1 MGLAMLDEM
10 TTPSEFIFLI
20 LTLHSMIFVLG
31 VLGNTSICYT
41 IYLVSRKKPIKVT
54 HFFIASMAVSDILMA
69 IFCAPMRQ
77 LNSLVLMAIF
87 CAPMRQLN
95 SLVLMAIFC
104 APLRQLNS
112 LVLMAIFYAPLRQLN
127 SLVLMAIFC
136 APLRQLNSLVLMAI
150 FCAPLRQLNSLV
162 LMAIFC
168 APLRQL
174 NSLVLMAIFCAP
186 LRQLNSLV
194 FKEWLFEIT
203 ICSLV
208 QFLKWCLI
216 VQKSFIMVVISSD
229 RNYIVTRPLKQR
241 MKKRTAHI
249 IVCVTYVMAMVISLS
264 HK

>member
-1 MGLAMLDEM
+1 VDEMGLAMLDEM
-10 TTPSEFIFLI
+10 TTPSEFIFII

-104 APLRQLNS
+104 AP
-112 LVLMAIFYAPLRQLN
+112 MRQLN

-136 APLRQLNSLVLMAI
+136 APLRQLNSLVLIAI
-150 FCAPLRQLNSLV
+150 FCAPLRQLNSL
-162 LMAIFC
+162 I
-168 APLRQL
+168 
-174 NSLVLMAIFCAP
+174 
-186 LRQLNSLV
+186 

-249 IVCVTYVMAMVISLS
+249 IVCVTYVMAIIVCVAYVMAIIVCVTYVMAIIVCVTYVMAIIVCVTYVMAMVISLS

>member
-10 TTPSEFIFLI
+10 TTPSEFIFII

-87 CAPMRQLN
+87 CAPLRQLN
-95 SLVLMAIFC
+95 SLVLIAIFC

-112 LVLMAIFYAPLRQLN
+112 LI
-127 SLVLMAIFC
+127 
-136 APLRQLNSLVLMAI
+136 
-150 FCAPLRQLNSLV
+150 
-162 LMAIFC
+162 
-168 APLRQL
+168 
-174 NSLVLMAIFCAP
+174 
-186 LRQLNSLV
+186 

>member
-10 TTPSEFIFLI
+10 TTPSEFIFII

-87 CAPMRQLN
+87 CAPLRQLN
-95 SLVLMAIFC
+95 SLVLIAIFC

-112 LVLMAIFYAPLRQLN
+112 LI
-127 SLVLMAIFC
+127 
-136 APLRQLNSLVLMAI
+136 
-150 FCAPLRQLNSLV
+150 
-162 LMAIFC
+162 
-168 APLRQL
+168 
-174 NSLVLMAIFCAP
+174 
-186 LRQLNSLV
+186 

-249 IVCVTYVMAMVISLS
+249 IVCVTYVMAIIVCVAYVMAIIVCVTYVMAIIVCVTYVMAIIVCVTYVMAMVISLS

>member
-1 MGLAMLDEM
+1 MDINYCHLLCCNETFNSTSNCSLYVDEMGLAMLDEM
-10 TTPSEFIFLI
+10 TTPSEFIFII

-112 LVLMAIFYAPLRQLN
+112 LVLI
-127 SLVLMAIFC
+127 AIFC
-136 APLRQLNSLVLMAI
+136 APLRQLNSLI
-150 FCAPLRQLNSLV
+150 
-162 LMAIFC
+162 
-168 APLRQL
+168 
-174 NSLVLMAIFCAP
+174 
-186 LRQLNSLV
+186 

-249 IVCVTYVMAMVISLS
+249 IVCVTYVMAIIVCVAYVMAIIVCVTYVMAMVISLS

>member
-10 TTPSEFIFLI
+10 TTPSEFIFII

-112 LVLMAIFYAPLRQLN
+112 LVLI
-127 SLVLMAIFC
+127 AIFC
-136 APLRQLNSLVLMAI
+136 APLRQLNSLI
-150 FCAPLRQLNSLV
+150 
-162 LMAIFC
+162 
-168 APLRQL
+168 
-174 NSLVLMAIFCAP
+174 
-186 LRQLNSLV
+186 

>member
-1 MGLAMLDEM
+1 MDINYCHLLCCNETFNSTSNCSLYVDEMGLAMLDEM
-10 TTPSEFIFLI
+10 TTPSEFIFII

-87 CAPMRQLN
+87 CAPLRQLN
-95 SLVLMAIFC
+95 SLVLIAIFC

-112 LVLMAIFYAPLRQLN
+112 LI
-127 SLVLMAIFC
+127 
-136 APLRQLNSLVLMAI
+136 
-150 FCAPLRQLNSLV
+150 
-162 LMAIFC
+162 
-168 APLRQL
+168 
-174 NSLVLMAIFCAP
+174 
-186 LRQLNSLV
+186 

>member
-10 TTPSEFIFLI
+10 TTPSEFIFII

-112 LVLMAIFYAPLRQLN
+112 LVLI
-127 SLVLMAIFC
+127 AIFC
-136 APLRQLNSLVLMAI
+136 APLRQLNSLI
-150 FCAPLRQLNSLV
+150 
-162 LMAIFC
+162 
-168 APLRQL
+168 
-174 NSLVLMAIFCAP
+174 
-186 LRQLNSLV
+186 

-249 IVCVTYVMAMVISLS
+249 IVCVTYVMAIIVCVAYVMAIIVCVTYVMAMVISLS

>member
-1 MGLAMLDEM
+1 VDEMGLAMLDEM
-10 TTPSEFIFLI
+10 TTPSEFIFII

-95 SLVLMAIFC
+95 SLV
-104 APLRQLNS
+104 
-112 LVLMAIFYAPLRQLN
+112 
-127 SLVLMAIFC
+127 
-136 APLRQLNSLVLMAI
+136 
-150 FCAPLRQLNSLV
+150 
-162 LMAIFC
+162 
-168 APLRQL
+168 
-174 NSLVLMAIFCAP
+174 
-186 LRQLNSLV
+186 

-249 IVCVTYVMAMVISLS
+249 IVCVTYVMAIIVCVAYVMAIIVCVTYVMAIIVCVTYVMAIIVCVTYVMAMVISLS

>member
-1 MGLAMLDEM
+1 MDINYCHLLCCNETFNSTSNCSLYVDEMGLAMLDEM
-10 TTPSEFIFLI
+10 TTPSEFIFII
-20 LTLHSMIFVLG
+20 LTLHSMIFVIG

-87 CAPMRQLN
+87 CAPLRQLN
-95 SLVLMAIFC
+95 SLVLIAIFC

-112 LVLMAIFYAPLRQLN
+112 LI
-127 SLVLMAIFC
+127 
-136 APLRQLNSLVLMAI
+136 
-150 FCAPLRQLNSLV
+150 
-162 LMAIFC
+162 
-168 APLRQL
+168 
-174 NSLVLMAIFCAP
+174 
-186 LRQLNSLV
+186 

-249 IVCVTYVMAMVISLS
+249 IVCVTYVMAIIVCVAYVMAIIVCVTYVMAMVISLS

>member
-1 MGLAMLDEM
+1 MDINYCHLLCCNETFNSTSNCSLYVDEMGLAMLDEM
-10 TTPSEFIFLI
+10 TTPSEFIFII

-77 LNSLVLMAIF
+77 LNSLVLM
-87 CAPMRQLN
+87 
-95 SLVLMAIFC
+95 SIFC

-112 LVLMAIFYAPLRQLN
+112 LVLI
-127 SLVLMAIFC
+127 AIFC
-136 APLRQLNSLVLMAI
+136 APLRQLNSLI
-150 FCAPLRQLNSLV
+150 
-162 LMAIFC
+162 
-168 APLRQL
+168 
-174 NSLVLMAIFCAP
+174 
-186 LRQLNSLV
+186 